1 MTSHHRVGQGIDFHR
16 LEEGR
21 ELWLGGVRIDSD
33 KGCVAHSDGDVLIH
47 AICDAL
53 LGAAG
58 LNDIG
63 THFPDTSDEFKGI
76 DSKILLRRCSEMLA
90 ARGYRIVNIDS
101 TVCLERPRIAP
112 YISEMR
118 SVMAEI
124 TGLSPDALSVKAT
137 TTEKM
142 GFTGR
147 GEGVVAMAV
156 CLISDLIPDS
166 L

>member
-1 MTSHHRVGQGIDFHR
+1 MTLHQRIGQGIDFHR

-21 ELWLGGVRIDSD
+21 ELWLGGVRINSA

-63 THFPDTSDEFKGI
+63 YHFPDTSEEFRGI
-76 DSKILLRRCSEMLA
+76 DSKILLRRVVEMITGA
-90 ARGYRIVNIDS
+90 GYRIVNIDS
-101 TVCLERPRIAP
+101 TVCLELPKLSP
-112 YISEMR
+112 YITAMR
-118 SVMAEI
+118 TTMAAI
-124 TGLSPDALSVKAT
+124 ANISPDAVSVKAT

-147 GEGVVAMAV
+147 GEGVMALAV
-156 CLISDLIPDS
+156 CLISDLIPDNI
-166 L
+166 

>member
-1 MTSHHRVGQGIDFHR
+1 MTLHQRLGQGIDFHR

-21 ELWLGGVRIDSD
+21 ELWLGGVRINSA

-63 THFPDTSDEFKGI
+63 YHFPDTSEEFRGI
-76 DSKILLRRCSEMLA
+76 DSKILLRRVVEMITGA
-90 ARGYRIVNIDS
+90 GYRIVNIDS
-101 TVCLERPRIAP
+101 TVCLELPKLSP
-112 YISEMR
+112 YITAMR
-118 SVMAEI
+118 TTMAAI
-124 TGLSPDALSVKAT
+124 ANISPEAVSVKAT

-147 GEGVVAMAV
+147 GEGIVALAV
-156 CLISDLIPDS
+156 CLLSDLIPDNI
-166 L
+166 

>member
-1 MTSHHRVGQGIDFHR
+1 MSLHQRIGQGIDFHR

-21 ELWLGGVRIDSD
+21 ELWLGGVHIVSSM
-33 KGCVAHSDGDVLIH
+33 GCVAHSDGDVLIH

-63 THFPDTSDEFKGI
+63 SHFPDTSEEFRGI
-76 DSKILLRRCSEMLA
+76 DSKILLKRTVKMISE
-90 ARGYRIVNIDS
+90 RGYRIVNIDS
-101 TVCLERPRIAP
+101 TVCLEMPKLAP
-112 YISEMR
+112 YINAMR
-118 SVMAEI
+118 TTMAAI
-124 TGLSPDALSVKAT
+124 ADISPDAVSVKAT

-147 GEGVVAMAV
+147 GEGIVAMAV
-156 CLISDLIPDS
+156 CLLSDLLPDN

>member
-1 MTSHHRVGQGIDFHR
+1 MTLHQRIGQGIDFHR

-21 ELWLGGVRIDSD
+21 ELWIGGVHIVSE

-58 LNDIG
+58 MNDIG
-63 THFPDTSDEFKGI
+63 THFPDTDSEYKGI
-76 DSKILLRRCSEMLA
+76 DSRVLLKKTVEMIA
-90 ARGYRIVNIDS
+90 GRGYRIVNIDS
-101 TVCLERPRIAP
+101 TVCLEAPKISP
-112 YISEMR
+112 YIDAMR
-118 SVMAEI
+118 TMLASV
-124 TGLSPDALSVKAT
+124 TGISPDAVSVKAT

-142 GFTGR
+142 GFAGR
-147 GEGVVAMAV
+147 GEGIVAMAV
-156 CLISDLIPDS
+156 CLVSDLIPDN

>member
-1 MTSHHRVGQGIDFHR
+1 MTFHQRIGQGIDFHR
-16 LEEGR
+16 LAEGR
-21 ELWLGGVRIDSD
+21 ELWLGGVHIPSA

-63 THFPDTSDEFKGI
+63 TYFPDSSDEFKDI
-76 DSKILLRRCSEMLA
+76 DSKILLKRTVNMISD
-90 ARGYRIVNIDS
+90 RGYRIVNIDS
-101 TVCLERPRIAP
+101 TICLETPKIAP
-112 YISEMR
+112 YISSMR
-118 SVMAEI
+118 AVMSAVADV
-124 TGLSPDALSVKAT
+124 TPDAVTVKAT

-147 GEGVVAMAV
+147 GEGIVALAV
-156 CLISDLIPDS
+156 CLISDRIPDNF
-166 L
+166 

>member
-1 MTSHHRVGQGIDFHR
+1 MTLHQRIGQGIDFHR

-21 ELWLGGVRIDSD
+21 ELWLGGVHIDSD

-47 AICDAL
+47 AVCDAL

-63 THFPDTSDEFKGI
+63 THFPDTSEEFRGI
-76 DSKILLRRCSEMLA
+76 DSKILLKRTVRLISD
-90 ARGYRIVNIDS
+90 RGYRIVNIDT
-101 TVCLERPRIAP
+101 TVCLELPRLAP
-112 YISEMR
+112 YIQAMR
-118 SVMAEI
+118 TAMAGI
-124 TGLSPDALSVKAT
+124 MNVSPDAVSVKAT

-156 CLISDLIPDS
+156 CLLSDQIPDNI
-166 L
+166 